1 MPGPIGVL
9 DRVSPEQQNQI
20 LHWLDIYPDRAV
32 LEKIAA
38 PPPDGFGVA
47 THITSLRRFQ
57 ARKQRDDATEILELA
72 RTAAA
77 ESSVTEE
84 FITASGRL
92 LAEKAFE
99 LISAPG
105 VKPKQFAAV
114 ARWITRLRD
123 QELKSEALRLARQRL
138 SLERRRAQFHAGL
151 KEAQSPTEHQET
163 LINAARE
170 RCFGTKC
177 SD

>member
-1 MPGPIGVL
+1 MPGPVGVL
-9 DRVSPEQQNQI
+9 DRLSPEQQNQL
-20 LHWLDIYPDRAV
+20 LHWMDIYPDKSV
-32 LEKIAA
+32 LEKVAA
-38 PPPDGFGVA
+38 PPPEGFGIS

-57 ARKQRDDATEILELA
+57 ARKQRDDAIEILEMA

-84 FITASGRL
+84 FVAASGRL

-99 LISAPG
+99 LISSG
-105 VKPKQFAAV
+105 SVKPKQFNAV
-114 ARWITRLRD
+114 ARWIARLRD
-123 QELKSEALRLARQRL
+123 QELKSEALRLAAQRL
-138 SLERRRAQFHAGL
+138 ALERRRAQFHAAL